1 MTSRYLLPFIHQCHV
16 TVRTLSVSLC
26 NRPATPFYL
35 KICGQDT
42 LKLCPWKWLYDRE
55 FALHNMNEWTLS
67 SGFAYVAYID
77 VPTPPPRIPM
87 IWRHDKEVRQRTS
100 HAKSRHSFITTVWGY
115 NILYQTSCLLSPQ
128 YGDTTYCII
137 HLVFY
142 HHSVEIQHIV
152 SDILYPTDYFR

>member
-16 TVRTLSVSLC
+16 TVRTFSVSLC

-77 VPTPPPRIPM
+77 VPTPLPAFQWYDVMTKKFDRERLM
-87 IWRHDKEVRQRTS
+87 Q
-100 HAKSRHSFITTVWGY
+100 SRAI
-115 NILYQTSCLLSPQ
+115 LLSPQ